1 MKKAILDT
9 SFILTCVRQKI
20 DFLEYLE
27 TNGFRILIPSEVIN
41 EIKSISESKK
51 KLRFKEDALLALKLI
66 KNHSFEKVNLDS
78 KNVDYGIV
86 KFANKDMEIAVGTL
100 DSEIKKK
107 VNGSKIVIREKKRL
121 EVI

>member
-20 DFLEYLE
+20 DFLEYLD

-51 KLRFKEDALLALKLI
+51 KLRFRGDALLALKLI
-66 KNHSFEKVNLDS
+66 KNHSFEKVDLDS